1 MGGREKLL
9 ARVRARVTR
18 CSWEDFLRLAEAY
31 GFSLHVG
38 KGSRRR
44 LVHPTGVVVSVHE
57 PHPRS
62 KPVHP
67 EAVKALLRAIG
78 RLEDEA

>member
-1 MGGREKLL
+1 MGGREELL
-9 ARVRARVTR
+9 ARVRAGVTKG
-18 CSWEDFLRLAEAY
+18 SWEDFLRLAEAY
-31 GFSLHVG
+31 GFSLYVG

-57 PHPRS
+57 THPRS
-62 KPVHP
+62 KPAHP
-67 EAVKALLRAIG
+67 EAVRAWLRTIG